1 MAPHETLWFPVKPW
15 HRPART
21 TYVSPLTDESLVAG
35 MAVGDQDAAAAF
47 VRRYQAR
54 VYGLALTVVAI
65 PALAEEVAQESF
77 VKAWQHAAAYD
88 ARRGRVATWLLT
100 ITRNAA
106 IDAVRYRRE
115 APLDPDVLTA
125 RLVAD
130 QDPSAEPADRFATLD
145 HIREA
150 LRQLPLEQSRP
161 VVLMTFYGLTA
172 KDIAERDGLPVGTVK
187 SRVRR
192 GLGGLRERLGASDV

>member
-1 MAPHETLWFPVKPW
+1 MT
-15 HRPART
+15 
-21 TYVSPLTDESLVAG
+21 PLTDESLLAG

-65 PALAEEVAQESF
+65 PAVAEEVAQEAF
-77 VKAWQHAAAYD
+77 VKAWRHAAAYD

-106 IDAVRYRRE
+106 IDAVRYHRE
-115 APLDPDVLTA
+115 TPMDPDVLTA

-130 QDPSAEPADRFATLD
+130 QDRSAEPAERFATTD
-145 HIREA
+145 QIREM
-150 LRQLPLEQSRP
+150 LRELPLEQSRP

-172 KDIAERDGLPVGTVK
+172 KDIAERDGIPVGTVK

-192 GLGGLRERLGASDV
+192 GLGALRNRLRAPDA